1 MGGGKRMRF
10 RALVVIG
17 NHKGRVGAGLAKGSD
32 VSLAISK
39 ATTRARRTLV
49 DVPMKGSTIPFEVT
63 VKYKS
68 AKVMVKPAK
77 VGTGIIAGG
86 PVRIVLELAGVPNIV
101 SKIQGSKNKIN
112 NVRAVLEAFRE
123 LAPNR

>member
-101 SKIQGSKNKIN
+101 SKIRGSKNKIN
-112 NVRAVLEAFRE
+112 TVRAVLEAFRE